1 MKTKTKVYQNL
12 KIQDEERY
20 LEAFTNKEDAET
32 EINLDEFKQVV
43 IENEFIDIT
52 ELLKEFDEVFIIP
65 HDEQNENFVF
75 DENIQHYHIYI
86 KTGAHNNTIYKK
98 INNIKKI
105 DKQTFIKQLQTLN
118 KTKINFTN
126 SKKLKQ
132 ERVLAMKKTLLHYNT
147 ITTFLNEIPKFSGA
161 VIVKENGEEVALGDR
176 KSGFSKKELE
186 NLKNNTSQRVPLY
199 IQYIL
204 TLADNLTTEERK
216 KFEEALKKQ
225 FGDKV
230 IISNNNAKQIVFTIQ
245 NFEIVDDI
253 LKIHKIT
260 NTHLQILK
268 FLNKNNLN
276 IINMNERKDY
286 VFKNIKYKDED
297 IENINKYITKP
308 IARTFDDYL
317 EEPQKIKQE
326 VEKQEIKETADAEQ
340 KQTEQKEINIE
351 EIKDNEIKTELEN
364 INNEI
369 ETIKN
374 IKYIDE
380 TTKKQI
386 IKELETKKTS
396 LYNKYLEKLEE
407 EKKQQIEK
415 LKKDLQNKE
424 KEVEEIKKQLENLR
438 VENEEL
444 REERNKLNDKLEA
457 IQNDINKIKK
467 ILELEEDADLNT
479 VIKTLNNKL
488 AEYNRTVD
496 ELNTQIKE
504 LNNKIIF
511 VENKNKNLIEENE
524 ELKEEN
530 KKLEESLKIV
540 KKERDERSAIVDKQ
554 KEQIEDLEGQIQ
566 KKDAKIKSLEEKIEN
581 YEKEKEDLEKEIET
595 LKNNTISKKEH
606 NKKLKEAREKVKK
619 TAEKQAKQHIKQ
631 HYIKK
636 EEVSKNYVKKSEV
649 EKLEKKLKEV
659 ENKNKQIVDLVVKLL
674 DNLDLSEEEKQ
685 EIINKFTDLG
695 M

>member
-1 MKTKTKVYQNL
+1 METKTKVYRNS
-12 KIQDEERY
+12 KIQNKDRY
-20 LEAFTNKEDAET
+20 LEAFTNKKDEEV
-32 EINLDEFKQVV
+32 EINLNEFKQVV
-43 IENEFIDIT
+43 IENEFINIT

-86 KTGAHNNTIYKK
+86 KTDAHNNTIYKK
-98 INNIKKI
+98 IGGIKRI

-118 KTKINFTN
+118 KTKINFIN
-126 SKKLKQ
+126 NKKIKQ
-132 ERVLAMKKTLLHYNT
+132 ERIKAMKKTLLHYNT
-147 ITTFLNEIPKFSGA
+147 ITNFLNEIPKFSGA
-161 VIVKENGEEVALGDR
+161 VIVKENGEEVALGDKR
-176 KSGFSKKELE
+176 SGFSKKELE

-216 KFEEALKKQ
+216 EFEKSLKEQ

-230 IISNNNAKQIVFTIQ
+230 IINNNNPKQFVFTIQ
-245 NFEIVDDI
+245 NFEIKDDI

-297 IENINKYITKP
+297 IENINKYVTKP
-308 IARTFDDYL
+308 ISRTYEDYL
-317 EEPQKIKQE
+317 QTEEQTQQTKKE
-326 VEKQEIKETADAEQ
+326 VKETAEQ
-340 KQTEQKEINIE
+340 KQTEQKEEVKIE
-351 EIKDNEIKTELEN
+351 EIKDEEIKQDLEN
-364 INNEI
+364 IDKEI
-369 ETIKN
+369 QQIKQS
-374 IKYIDE
+374 KYIADE
-380 TTKKQI
+380 TKKQI
-386 IKELETKKTS
+386 IKELQTKKTA

-407 EKKQQIEK
+407 EKKLEIEK
-415 LKKDLQNKE
+415 LKEDLKNKE
-424 KEVEEIKKQLENLR
+424 KEIVKIKEQLQQLTT
-438 VENEEL
+438 ENEEL
-444 REERNKLNDKLEA
+444 RTERNKLNDKLEA
-457 IQNDINKIKK
+457 IQNDINKIKE
-467 ILELEEDADLNT
+467 ILELGEDADLNT

-488 AEYNRTVD
+488 EEYNKIVD

-511 VENKNKNLIEENE
+511 VENKNKNLIKENE
-524 ELKEEN
+524 ELKTEN
-530 KKLEESLKIV
+530 KKLEESIKRVNKEV
-540 KKERDERSAIVDKQ
+540 KRRDEIIDRQ
-554 KEQIEDLEGQIQ
+554 KEQI
-566 KKDAKIKSLEEKIEN
+566 KNLEEKIQQKDKELAEKNKKIEELQNIIKDFNVN
-581 YEKEKEDLEKEIET
+581 Y
-595 LKNNTISKKEH
+595 ISKQKAQE
-606 NKKLKEAREKVKK
+606 
-619 TAEKQAKQHIKQ
+619 I
-631 HYIKK
+631 YKK
-636 EEVSKNYVKKSEV
+636 EFKKEVSKNYVKKSEV
-649 EKLEKKLKEV
+649 KELEEKLKEV